1 LPSLRLLAV
10 RNFSYKEKVYAKNQL
25 IKISAEG
32 RATPQEILMWRNRV
46 SETEKAF
53 QSKLEEA
60 NAKIKQQFHNMDK
73 QRGNYETSNTG
84 LKQVKDETPTIIKP
98 LKGNGHL
105 TIKRASQIFSKDWHF
120 LDQAVSHSEMFEIAV
135 SDDVLINWKLDEIH
149 ELNELT
155 KQTLPKGIKAED
167 IIFLTIEDF
176 TGIADQTH
184 GIEKRVNVVAVDQKF
199 LTEHFGE
206 GVDASFSIPE
216 ITDKNGGT
224 LTYER
229 NWKNNSSSLTMY
241 VSKDLLKTEEGYK
254 ATLARLEDTVSSY
267 AYELLQAGDKGIGY
281 DKLMAKVNDKMDKFA
296 YSEDLSNRPEFCFV
310 GGTLIHTDK
319 GLVPIKDI
327 KVGDMVLSRD
337 QHNPEGELVYKPVV
351 RTIVTENVPVF
362 YMNMTPESVDE
373 LPFHE
378 QNNFNLYVDMLC
390 TANHPIWINNKGWI
404 KAGEVEMN
412 DTSVLKTGELAFCE
426 VGSSG
431 EILEPVFFTKE
442 PNVGF
447 IPNFSNQ
454 TNNGK
459 FVNLLTGKAL
469 YHGGYHPVFR
479 KLFVEDTH
487 WRKRLLEQ
495 TPAEYQD
502 NAEFY
507 GFRTGFWQDGAG
519 IDWAEGE
526 GPVTTT
532 VYNIEVADTHTYF
545 VGEHGV
551 WVHNSDNCFD
561 TTGTGEKMVAMLP
574 NGGTGKVYYTRGLSK
589 LNRAADI
596 QTGMVGRLE
605 KNSAATKLKNWF
617 KFETSAEGVVL
628 DINGNTIAHTLLYQN
643 PKTRGIYYIK
653 LGDSRVMINKVD
665 SNQRPVIDDY
675 GNIVREYSNFTRDSK
690 ASGKWDYIE
699 RKAEDQAQLL
709 ESLYR
714 ASKAL
719 DQNTERG
726 HVIEFEKKGTTE
738 KIMEFLADFKENP
751 SAFDFSSLPDNMKG
765 EWTQNLDWLHED
777 IYFADAVKGDVNI
790 QNSRPLPETWYSIRT
805 DASGVIKV
813 QSFEQAKLIADG
825 KLKAVKDMSPEN
837 AARDWMNSPQVQ
849 ALLLANNGKLPQT
862 LAEQLFGDIYTDTN
876 ANSANSNHTCFAAG
890 TLVHTEQ
897 GLVTIEQLKVG
908 DKVLSKNADGS
919 GELVYK
925 AVTKTM
931 VTHNSP
937 IFMMEFNVYVNP
949 ELDLADRVN
958 LRRKLKKEI
967 TLPTSLF
974 LTANHP
980 IWTENRG
987 WIKAQDL
994 TQQDILVTKDS
1005 HRFVSNVGGGYEGRY
1020 EAIVPLY
1027 ESGKEGYAYRINFGD
1042 DTGEN
1047 LGAYI
1052 NLSTGKND
1060 CYDPDPKWIK
1070 KIWVNFDD
1078 WKQNLL
1084 DQTPTEHRDNV
1095 EFYGFRTGDWID
1107 PDTVTWAEGEGPL
1120 TMTVYNIEVEDTH
1133 TYFVGEA
1140 GIWVHN
1146 CDTEPTYSNNLT
1158 VEQIQALVPAAKQYW
1173 INAGIT
1179 EQELNN
1185 KLTNYQFEITQL
1197 QQNVAAVTDTDH
1209 AMIRF
1214 SPDASG
1220 YGWFIDNTPLDSK

>member
-1 LPSLRLLAV
+1 M

-167 IIFLTIEDF
+167 IISLTIEDF

-337 QHNPEGELVYKPVV
+337 QHNPDGELVYKPVL

-362 YMNMTPESVDE
+362 FTTFMPEKVFE
-373 LPFHE
+373 LPTWE
-378 QNNFNLYVDMLC
+378 LSDLSLYPDILC
-390 TANHPIWINNKGWI
+390 TANHPFWVKNKGWI
-404 KAGEVEMN
+404 TAEELELEDYVLLKDG
-412 DTSVLKTGELAFCE
+412 TSAYCYSG
-426 VGSSG
+426 GGYSG
-431 EILEPVFFTKE
+431 EQGLEVVFKTTEKD
-442 PNVGF
+442 VGF
-447 IPNFSNQ
+447 IPDFSSQ
-454 TNNGK
+454 NNSGR
-459 FVNLLTGKAL
+459 FVDLLTGKSL
-469 YHGGYHPVFR
+469 RFGSYDPVFR

-561 TTGTGEKMVAMLP
+561 PRVSNGQVAVLPPAMTGRVFYVGGDPHCQNSCHPYLNNL
-574 NGGTGKVYYTRGLSK
+574 NGG
-589 LNRAADI
+589 
-596 QTGMVGRLE
+596 
-605 KNSAATKLKNWF
+605 
-617 KFETSAEGVVL
+617 
-628 DINGNTIAHTLLYQN
+628 
-643 PKTRGIYYIK
+643 
-653 LGDSRVMINKVD
+653 
-665 SNQRPVIDDY
+665 
-675 GNIVREYSNFTRDSK
+675 
-690 ASGKWDYIE
+690 
-699 RKAEDQAQLL
+699 
-709 ESLYR
+709 
-714 ASKAL
+714 
-719 DQNTERG
+719 
-726 HVIEFEKKGTTE
+726 
-738 KIMEFLADFKENP
+738 
-751 SAFDFSSLPDNMKG
+751 
-765 EWTQNLDWLHED
+765 
-777 IYFADAVKGDVNI
+777 KGDNHGTI
-790 QNSRPLPETWYSIRT
+790 QSRT
-805 DASGVIKV
+805 
-813 QSFEQAKLIADG
+813 
-825 KLKAVKDMSPEN
+825 
-837 AARDWMNSPQVQ
+837 
-849 ALLLANNGKLPQT
+849 QT
-862 LAEQLFGDIYTDTN
+862 
-876 ANSANSNHTCFAAG
+876 SNT
-890 TLVHTEQ
+890 
-897 GLVTIEQLKVG
+897 
-908 DKVLSKNADGS
+908 
-919 GELVYK
+919 
-925 AVTKTM
+925 
-931 VTHNSP
+931 
-937 IFMMEFNVYVNP
+937 
-949 ELDLADRVN
+949 R
-958 LRRKLKKEI
+958 
-967 TLPTSLF
+967 
-974 LTANHP
+974 
-980 IWTENRG
+980 
-987 WIKAQDL
+987 
-994 TQQDILVTKDS
+994 
-1005 HRFVSNVGGGYEGRY
+1005 
-1020 EAIVPLY
+1020 
-1027 ESGKEGYAYRINFGD
+1027 
-1042 DTGEN
+1042 
-1047 LGAYI
+1047 
-1052 NLSTGKND
+1052 
-1060 CYDPDPKWIK
+1060 
-1070 KIWVNFDD
+1070 
-1078 WKQNLL
+1078 
-1084 DQTPTEHRDNV
+1084 QT
-1095 EFYGFRTGDWID
+1095 FI
-1107 PDTVTWAEGEGPL
+1107 
-1120 TMTVYNIEVEDTH
+1120 TH
-1133 TYFVGEA
+1133 T
-1140 GIWVHN
+1140 HQHS
-1146 CDTEPTYSNNLT
+1146 TTSPRRTHRR
-1158 VEQIQALVPAAKQYW
+1158 
-1173 INAGIT
+1173 
-1179 EQELNN
+1179 
-1185 KLTNYQFEITQL
+1185 TNP
-1197 QQNVAAVTDTDH
+1197 V
-1209 AMIRF
+1209 
-1214 SPDASG
+1214 
-1220 YGWFIDNTPLDSK
+1220 